1 MIKNFHIN
9 NFILIKRV
17 FTLLNNHPEGLRTLF
32 FTEMWERM
40 SYYGMRGILVLFMT
54 ASISEGGLNIDPVSA
69 SAIYGIYA
77 SCVYL
82 VTLPGGWIADRLIG
96 QQRSI
101 LYGGIIIMLG
111 HFILAIP
118 NINTFYFGLL
128 FVVLGTGLL
137 KPNISAIVG
146 GLYDNAD
153 KRKEA
158 GFTIFYMAINIGSI
172 LGFFICGYLG
182 ENIGWHYG
190 FGAAGIG
197 MAFGLLQFI
206 LYRNKLGSV
215 GISPQE
221 NINDKIRKRDFV
233 IIWSALIVIL
243 LLFITGVFGVW
254 SFDPLPLAGL
264 VTIIITLIALA
275 YFLFIFLFGKLNETE
290 KRKMFLI
297 FILFISAAF
306 FWSGFDQGGS
316 SFNIF
321 AKEYTNRLI
330 GGWEYPASWLQIVN
344 PAFVVILS
352 PIMAYIWVFLGKRM
366 LDPSLPFKFGLGL
379 ILMGVGF
386 VIIAMGAN
394 TAINNEALA
403 SAKWL
408 LLTYLFHT
416 IGELVISP
424 IGLAA
429 ISSLSPKRFIG
440 QMMGIWFL
448 ASSLG
453 AILAGLL
460 SGQATTEGLVS
471 MPGLFN
477 NIAIGASVVG
487 LILIILA
494 RPIHNW
500 VFRENTK

>member
-1 MIKNFHIN
+1 MDFK
-9 NFILIKRV
+9 
-17 FTLLNNHPEGLRTLF
+17 LLKNHPEGLKTLF

-54 ASISEGGLNIDPVSA
+54 ASITEGGLEINPVSA

-96 QQRSI
+96 QQKSI
-101 LYGGIIIMLG
+101 LYGGIIIMIG

-118 NINTFYFGLL
+118 NLNTFYLGLL

-146 GLYDNAD
+146 SLYKDND
-153 KRKEA
+153 QRKEA

-190 FGAAGIG
+190 FAAAGLG
-197 MAFGLLQFI
+197 MAFGLGQFI
-206 LYRNKLGSV
+206 ITREKLGNV
-215 GISPQE
+215 GISPQVILT
-221 NINDKIRKRDFV
+221 NKIKKRDYLVVTFSLVSILSIFV
-233 IIWSALIVIL
+233 LGILDIWSFNPV
-243 LLFITGVFGVW
+243 
-254 SFDPLPLAGL
+254 PLAG
-264 VTIIITLIALA
+264 VITIIIALISLS
-275 YFLFIFLFGKLNETE
+275 YFLIIFIFGKLSNLE
-290 KRKMFLI
+290 KRKMILI
-297 FILFISAAF
+297 FILFIGAAF

-321 AKEYTNRLI
+321 AKEFTNRLI
-330 GGWEYPASWLQIVN
+330 FGWEYPASWLQIVN

-379 ILMGVGF
+379 ILMGIGF
-386 VIIAMGAN
+386 VIIALGAN
-394 TAINNEALA
+394 TAINNESLA

-416 IGELVISP
+416 IGELVVSP

-440 QMMGIWFL
+440 QMMGVWFL

-453 AILAGLL
+453 AIIAGLL
-460 SGQATTEGLVS
+460 SGQATTEGLKS
-471 MPGLFN
+471 MPDLFN
-477 NIAIGASVVG
+477 NIAIGASLLG
-487 LILIILA
+487 FLFIILA
-494 RPIHNW
+494 KPIHNW
-500 VFRENTK
+500 VFKEAIK